1 MVQPSPQL
9 RKTPLNAWHRA
20 NGAEMFESD
29 GWDMPRSYG
38 DAAAEHLAVRERAG
52 LFDLSDTGLIEIAGA
67 DALAAVQWLT
77 CNDAGALRPGQV
89 QHTALTT
96 PGGTFLDEVMVYRLS
111 ANHFL
116 MTVNPVN
123 LRKDVASILADGK
136 RVRGPGGRGHEFQVR
151 DALAAG
157 AGCPGDAA
165 APDWRRSPGAARTAR
180 SRLEKWRAPG
190 LQSRS
195 TVCSGERGFDI
206 LVPPQVAPK
215 VWQALLREGGD
226 LGLVPAGLAALD
238 TLRLEAG
245 WRLYGAEIDE
255 TTTVLE
261 ADLESIVAWDKGD
274 FRGRA
279 ALAALKAAGL
289 TRRLVGF
296 EMVDRAVAARGCDV
310 FVDGVKAGA
319 VTSGADAPFV
329 KKAIGMAYLPVA
341 QTEAGTGFEID
352 VRGRRAAARVV
363 PLPFYKRPKR

>member
-20 NGAEMFESD
+20 HGAEMFESD
-29 GWDMPRSYG
+29 GWEMPRSYG
-38 DAAAEHLAVRERAG
+38 DSAAEHVAVRERAG
-52 LFDLSDTGLIEIAGA
+52 LFDLSDTGLIEMAGA

-77 CNDAGALRPGQV
+77 CNDAGALRTGQV

-96 PGGTFLDEVMVYRLS
+96 PGRHLPRRGDGLS
-111 ANHFL
+111 AVGQPL
-116 MTVNPVN
+116 PDDSEP
-123 LRKDVASILADGK
+123 RQPEKDVASILADGK
-136 RVRGPGGRGHEFQVR
+136 RFADLAVVDTSSRYAMLSLQGPA
-151 DALAAG
+151 ALEILLPLTGADLQALPDCAFTFGEVAG
-157 AGCPGDAA
+157 A
-165 APDWRRSPGAARTAR
+165 
-180 SRLEKWRAPG
+180 RATI
-190 LQSRS
+190 SS

-255 TTTVLE
+255 STTVLE

-296 EMVDRAVAARGCDV
+296 EMVDRAVAARGRDV
-310 FVDGVKAGA
+310 FVDGVRAGT

-341 QTEAGTGFEID
+341 HAEAGTGFEID
-352 VRGRRAAARVV
+352 VRGSRAAARVV

>member
-1 MVQPSPQL
+1 MVQPSPPL

-29 GWDMPRSYG
+29 GWDMPHRYG

-52 LFDLSDTGLIEIAGA
+52 LFDLGDTGLIEIAGA

-77 CNDAGALRPGQV
+77 SNDAGALRTGQV

-96 PGGTFLDEVMVYRLS
+96 PVGTFLDEAMVYRLS

-116 MTVNPVN
+116 MTVNPGN
-123 LRKDVASILADGK
+123 LKKDVASILAEAK
-136 RVRGPGGRGHEFQVR
+136 RFADLAVVDTSSRYAMLSLQGPA
-151 DALAAG
+151 ALEILQPLTGADLQALPDCAFTFGEVAG
-157 AGCPGDAA
+157 A
-165 APDWRRSPGAARTAR
+165 
-180 SRLEKWRAPG
+180 RATI
-190 LQSRS
+190 SS
-195 TVCSGERGFDI
+195 TTCSGEVGFDI
-206 LVPPQVAPK
+206 LVPPPVAPK
-215 VWQALLREGGD
+215 AWQALLREGGD

-261 ADLESIVAWDKGD
+261 ADLESIVAWDKGE

-289 TRRLVGF
+289 GRRLVGF
-296 EMVDRAVAARGCDV
+296 EMVERAVAARGRDV
-310 FVDGVKAGA
+310 FVNGVKAGA

-341 QTEAGTGFEID
+341 HAEAGTECEID
-352 VRGRRAAARVV
+352 VGGHRAAARVV
-363 PLPFYKRPKR
+363 PLPFYTRPER